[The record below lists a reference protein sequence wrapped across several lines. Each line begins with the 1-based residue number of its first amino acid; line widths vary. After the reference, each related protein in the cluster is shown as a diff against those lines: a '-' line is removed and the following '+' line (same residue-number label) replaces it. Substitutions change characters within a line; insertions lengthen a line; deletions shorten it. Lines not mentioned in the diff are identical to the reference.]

1 MNEIRLWHKSIRLTA
16 VYIYEGNNWGVV
28 ERKFTFPNE

>member
-1 MNEIRLWHKSIRLTA
+1 MRFVFGINLYVLTA